1 MPIKLRH
8 RSFYRTSGAWT
19 WGIGHGAGRKAEKQ
33 PCYHLCPVGD
43 GEIQEGGIWEAAM
56 AASKYK
62 ADNLIAILDNN
73 GCNWT
78 VPWKEIMPMGDI
90 GSKFASF
97 GWNVIHCDG
106 HDIKSFSEAVDEA
119 KECKDKPTVIIA
131 KPLRVKGYLSWR
143 AKTYGMECLSAMR
156 IIYKQKLNSEVWSN
170 GY

>member
-1 MPIKLRH
+1 MEYGKRQWQL
-8 RSFYRTSGAWT
+8 
-19 WGIGHGAGRKAEKQ
+19 Q
-33 PCYHLCPVGD
+33 
-43 GEIQEGGIWEAAM
+43 
-56 AASKYK
+56 YK

-73 GCNWT
+73 GVT
-78 VPWKEIMPMGDI
+78 GRYLEEIMPMGDI

-106 HDIKSFSEAVDEA
+106 HDIKSFPEAVDEA

-156 IIYKQKLNSEVWSN
+156 IIYKQN
-170 GY
+170 